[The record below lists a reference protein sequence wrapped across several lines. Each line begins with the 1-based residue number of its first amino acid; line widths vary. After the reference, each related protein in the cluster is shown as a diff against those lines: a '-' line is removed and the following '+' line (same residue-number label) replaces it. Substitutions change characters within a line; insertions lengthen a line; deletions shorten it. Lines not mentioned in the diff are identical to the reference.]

1 MRKDYNVLIIE
12 DEPKAKDQLKGLL
25 NGYHGFNIVGEATD
39 LGEANQMAQELNPDL
54 VFCDVM
60 LPGGTIFDWLLS
72 LEEINFDLIF
82 ITSHQDFAIKAFRL
96 AALDYLLKPIDPE
109 DFHTAIDRFL
119 SKKEKQTD
127 QIQQLIHN
135 LKAPREK
142 AKIALPTLHG
152 YLFVDIMDV
161 VRCESNNTYTTFF
174 LNDKRK
180 VLVSRTL
187 KDVEAMLDSYGFY
200 RVHNSHLINLDC
212 VIEYLKGEG
221 GQVKLNDGS
230 IVDVS
235 RRRKEGFLRELRG
248 W

>member
-12 DEPKAKDQLKGLL
+12 DEPKAKDQLKELL
-25 NGYHGFNIVGEATD
+25 KGYHEFTIVGEASD
-39 LGEANQMAQELNPDL
+39 LDEANQMAQNLHPDL

-60 LPGGTIFDWLLS
+60 LPRGTIFDWLLG
-72 LEEINFDLIF
+72 LDEINFDLIF

-109 DFHTAIDRFL
+109 DLHTAVDRFL
-119 SKKEKQTD
+119 TKKEKQSD

-152 YLFVDIMDV
+152 YLFVDIKDV
-161 VRCESNNTYTTFF
+161 VRCESDNTYTTFF
-174 LNDKRK
+174 LKDKRK

-187 KDVEAMLDSYGFY
+187 KDVEGILDSYGFY

-235 RRRKEGFLRELRG
+235 RRRKEGFLGELRG